1 MILSILLFEESGTR
15 VQSEAAKEFGRMD
28 PSGIAM
34 ALIAMTIVFFSLIL
48 LYITFKYIA
57 KLYNIDFKKLFKKR
71 RHAEDLVTNVPADI
85 PDETLAAISMALYL
99 YQMELQGLEDAVM
112 TFKNAAKT
120 YSPWSSKI
128 YGLRRTPK
136 S

>member
-1 MILSILLFEESGTR
+1 MLSILLLEESGNR
-15 VQSEAAKEFGRMD
+15 AQSMAAAEFGRMD
-28 PSGIAM
+28 PTGIVM
-34 ALIAMTIVFFSLIL
+34 AIIAMTIVFTSLML

-57 KLYNIDFKKLFKKR
+57 KLYNVDYKRIFKR
-71 RHAEDLVTNVPADI
+71 RRHPEDQITNAPVDI
-85 PDETLAAISMALYL
+85 PEETLAAISLVLYF
-99 YQMELQGLEDAVM
+99 YEMELQGLEDAVM
-112 TFKNAAKT
+112 TFKKAAKT

>member
-1 MILSILLFEESGTR
+1 MTPLILFLVESGER
-15 VQSEAAKEFGRMD
+15 VRGKAAEEFGKMD

-34 ALIAMTIVFFSLIL
+34 TLIAMTVVFIALIL

-57 KLYNIDFKKLFKKR
+57 KLYNVDVNKR
-71 RHAEDLVTNVPADI
+71 FRKSRPGEEVPQTIEDI
-85 PDETLAAISMALYL
+85 PGETLAAISLALHL
-99 YQMELQGLEDAVM
+99 YHQQMQGLEDAVM

-136 S
+136 N

>member
-1 MILSILLFEESGTR
+1 MSVVFI
-15 VQSEAAKEFGRMD
+15 
-28 PSGIAM
+28 
-34 ALIAMTIVFFSLIL
+34 ALIF
-48 LYITFKYIA
+48 LYLTFKYIA
-57 KLYNIDFKKLFKKR
+57 RLYNVDMNKR
-71 RHAEDLVTNVPADI
+71 FRKSRPGMDVSEITEDI
-85 PDETLAAISMALYL
+85 PGETLAAISLALHL
-99 YQMELQGLEDAVM
+99 YHEQMRGLEDAVI

>member
-1 MILSILLFEESGTR
+1 MTLSILLLEESGTH
-15 VQSEAAKEFGRMD
+15 VQSAAAEEFGRMD

-34 ALIAMTIVFFSLIL
+34 AVIAMTIVFSSLIL
-48 LYITFKYIA
+48 LYITFKYLA
-57 KLYNIDFKKLFKKR
+57 KLYNVDFKKRFKKR
-71 RHAEDLVTNVPADI
+71 RHPNDQVTNVTVDI

>member
-1 MILSILLFEESGTR
+1 MTLSILLLEESGTH
-15 VQSEAAKEFGRMD
+15 VQSAAAEEFGRMD

-34 ALIAMTIVFFSLIL
+34 AVIAMTIVFSSLIL
-48 LYITFKYIA
+48 LYITFKYLA
-57 KLYNIDFKKLFKKR
+57 KLYNVDFKKRIKKR
-71 RHAEDLVTNVPADI
+71 RHPNDQVTNVTVDI